1 MPFLG
6 HVYQLEVGGE
16 RPDHVLGTLPVERV
30 HDRDH
35 PPPPGSRGPLP
46 EADRGLP
53 EALDVTEQVG
63 SAVRGD
69 GVAEQRREQADVPPQ
84 RIG

>member
-1 MPFLG
+1 M
-6 HVYQLEVGGE
+6 
-16 RPDHVLGTLPVERV
+16 
-30 HDRDH
+30 
-35 PPPPGSRGPLP
+35 P